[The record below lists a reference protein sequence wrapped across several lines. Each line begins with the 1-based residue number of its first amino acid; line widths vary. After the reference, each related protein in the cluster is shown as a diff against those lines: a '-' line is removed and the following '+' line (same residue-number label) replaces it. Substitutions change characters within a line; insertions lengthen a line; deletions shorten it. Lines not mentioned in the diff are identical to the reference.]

1 MEVLDG
7 EGSHAGGERSGI
19 TRYRTR
25 RLLDEE
31 VVKALND
38 YFERAK
44 GRVQRILRLVDVD
57 DINDALIR
65 LCQTACELL
74 LGRQGGNTRVRQRS
88 GPVSTRQGFYMA
100 RNDAAASARLYKRIC
115 ALSKENRSIVTTVGG
130 RKRGLSAIEENLETL
145 RFSYTM
151 GDRSRALLSTAHPHH
166 HYRELDDQCAAVDGI
181 DDQTFPTVYS
191 MEDIRTQIG
200 LLDLDKSCGT
210 DGIHVRFLHVLRDSS
225 LVEGL

>member
-65 LCQTACELL
+65 LC
-74 LGRQGGNTRVRQRS
+74 
-88 GPVSTRQGFYMA
+88 
-100 RNDAAASARLYKRIC
+100 
-115 ALSKENRSIVTTVGG
+115 
-130 RKRGLSAIEENLETL
+130 
-145 RFSYTM
+145 
-151 GDRSRALLSTAHPHH
+151 
-166 HYRELDDQCAAVDGI
+166 
-181 DDQTFPTVYS
+181 
-191 MEDIRTQIG
+191 
-200 LLDLDKSCGT
+200 
-210 DGIHVRFLHVLRDSS
+210 
-225 LVEGL
+225 